1 MSNNAIPGGERPL
14 YLFLLSAKTR
24 EGLMRKLTELQV
36 WIREEPDIRT
46 DAGNIAYTLS
56 IGRSHF
62 SRRAAL
68 IAADLQELET
78 ELLLTLEKLTLKS
91 GEASRELLRK
101 QTAREDQIRL
111 DAIALP
117 GSAQGNTPALFSR
130 QTLEQCAELYLEGG
144 VCDWKSLYT
153 NRPYFKIPLPAYPF
167 EKQRYWLELNTGRT
181 SPSPAPGQAQIHAI
195 GPVLDCNRS
204 TVHEQCFEKRLTG
217 EEFYLKDHI
226 VSGRKLLPGVVQLE
240 MALSAAAASLPGAS
254 IRSITD
260 VVWAYPVQLSDGEES
275 KLVQVRL
282 YPGGSQDE
290 LDYEI
295 VSQSDGA
302 EVVHSQGSIG
312 YTQEAPYGP
321 PESMD
326 IARLCQGKTDVS
338 GSRIYDRFREH
349 QLELGPSFQS
359 ITRMSAGA
367 ADAVAFIELP
377 AHLHEGFGAFTLHPT
392 VTDGVLEAVIG
403 LISGHG
409 ELEGAVALPYSF
421 DKLEIFGSLPP
432 NCVSYVTRLATGA
445 DDGDLAFD
453 VAVSDVQG
461 RVLLKFTRFVLR
473 VFQQGR
479 TQTME
484 EMSFVYEWKEREALL
499 PAPDSVSGDIVWFAA
514 EPELI
519 KSLPQDSDGT
529 AFHPGALYIVEA
541 AAEYQQAGE
550 AHYRMNPERPEDYVR
565 LLRDLA
571 NRGCSLETLVYEQQ
585 EHSEETAPNAA
596 EGVYLHQL
604 YLAQALMA
612 VRENR
617 HSRVIQLCR
626 SGEEFAVPPGQ
637 GALRGFNKT
646 LKLEYSKLHFS
657 MLYTGSAGR
666 DGIYR
671 MIAAEIR
678 STDDEVLYRQGTRY
692 VHALKEI
699 ASPAKEA
706 AEATKNILRPHGVY
720 LLTGGLGKLGLI
732 VAGHLARHYQAKLAL
747 VGRSALLPEQER
759 EIARL
764 QKLGAEVVYVQADLS
779 QAEAAAAAVADARSR
794 LGSLNGI
801 IHAAGVTRDALIQV
815 KDAGQ
820 ASGVLGVK
828 IQGLTQLDQA
838 TREDK
843 LDFIAAFSS
852 IAAVTGNVGQSDYA
866 YANAWMDEYLLHR
879 KTLVQS
885 GHRHGRSI
893 SINWPF
899 WQEGGLSVEEQTLL
913 FFRNTVGLKP
923 LETSAG
929 LRLLEAILNGSEVQI
944 LPLLANRRKICGI
957 LGLESAASGTTTTI
971 IQPGTGAEPAESRS
985 AGLLE
990 PVQQILTGAISRL
1003 MKLDAAAIH
1012 PDQDLG
1018 EYGMSS
1024 LTFTDAA
1031 NAVNAAFQVRMTPA
1045 VFFEYPTIRALAAY
1059 LLESYADE
1067 LVTYFSRGVAQA
1079 PEAAVDYGSVQAS
1092 ASGQKARQS
1101 WKPLQPETAG
1111 AGKPEPVAII
1121 GISGAMPQSENLDAF
1136 WEHLRDQ
1143 QDLITE
1149 IPADRW
1155 DAKELNRLKGG
1166 VMDKP
1171 VSGWGGFMQSADKFD
1186 PGFFSINPREADL
1199 MDPQQRIFLETVW
1212 STLENAGY
1220 KASELSGRKVGLF
1233 VGVSTNDYSTL
1244 LQDNDIEIEAY
1255 SSTGSSHCVL
1265 ANRISYL
1272 LNFRGPS
1279 EPVDTACS
1287 SSLVAVHRAVES
1299 IRSGDCEQAIAGG
1312 VNVIAAPTLHISF
1325 SRAGMLSP
1333 DGRCKTFDQSADG
1346 YVRGEGTGA
1355 VLLKPLSQAEA
1366 DGDYIYAVI
1375 RGTAV
1380 NHGGKVSSLT
1390 VPNPKAQAEVLVE
1403 AYEKADIPPDTI
1415 SYIEAHGTG
1424 TSLGD
1429 PVEINAL
1436 KNAFKELHHRRGI
1449 PLTREQ
1455 YCGIGAVKSNIGHL
1469 EAAAGIAGILKV
1481 VLAMK
1486 NRTLP
1491 GNVHFKQLNPY
1502 IELAKSPFYIVEQTQ
1517 EWTPPDGLP
1526 RRAGISSFGFGGVNA
1541 HVVMEDYP
1549 SRDTVS
1555 SVTRSMLSGQGNV
1568 IVLSAKSADRLQE
1581 KARQLLNYL
1590 TLHAADE
1597 ELTLHNIAYTLQTG
1611 REEMAERIAFTAVS
1625 KEELIDILRSYAAM
1639 PEQAHKVH
1647 YGRVPVQLPA
1657 PSSSTANSGKPVGTL
1672 KLTEL
1677 SELAEQWTAGKAV
1690 DWSRLYADRECRRI
1704 PLPAYPFARETC
1716 WVHKNSRRIAPKLS
1730 SSAEASAVLHP
1741 MVDSNVSTMEE
1752 EKFRTVLRP
1761 EQFYVKDHVVGGKVL
1776 LPGVA
1781 YLELVRAAAVLAGI
1795 NPVTGLR
1802 NVKWIKAVEMEEKQ
1816 KEIFTTFAHVDQ
1828 GEVEYKVFSEAEGQR
1843 TLHSTGRIMQKTP
1856 APAQTLEIAK
1866 IKERSTS
1873 SLTQAECY
1881 DHIFKE
1887 VGFDYGPA
1895 FRVTKTAYCS
1905 LEEGLSEISLPEH
1918 LDEKYAEYVLHPS
1931 IIDGAVRSLSWTG
1944 NRSEEDLTLRVPYAL
1959 DRIEL
1964 IGKVPPQCYAYAK
1977 PAEGAS
1983 GTDDEGTRKYDIHIT
1998 DRQGLEAA
2006 RLFGFSIK
2014 QYAAAAVTASA
2025 LTLYSP
2031 EWIETELPQVTAPL
2045 SSIVVFGSAALA
2057 EAVRRQ
2063 AVQHE
2068 LAAECCIQVEA
2079 GAEYARLSQAA
2090 YVIRPEQAA
2099 DYLRLLESLRDQGVQ
2114 LQHIVHGWNWK
2125 EQAGAEGPDLEEQQE
2140 SLGKQMDQ
2148 GLYSL
2153 LYLLQ
2158 AAAAVKPRSRIRCLY
2173 AYSRAADMLEP
2184 LHEMNAGF
2192 AHSLAADHPLFQLS
2206 LVNLE
2211 SSPPVQAAG
2220 RLIREL
2226 LPPQL
2231 AGGTEIRYAG
2241 DVRSVRKLLPQ
2252 PLLHQAEASRFTQ
2265 GGVYVLTGGTGALGM
2280 RVAAELASAW
2290 QARLVLAGRQ
2300 AQDSAIQA
2308 KLEQLTGLGAEAVYV
2323 QADVADPED
2332 AARIIG
2338 AAKSHFGR
2346 INGILH
2352 CAGTGTVTKAA
2363 GSSKADFAGILA
2375 PKVDGTLNLDH
2386 ASKNEALDLFIL
2398 FSSTSAQIGDMGAG
2412 SYAAA
2417 NAFMDRYAVYRDW
2430 LAVQGRRQGKT
2441 VSVNWPLWKDG
2452 SYLLPAAQQQ
2462 VLAGYYG
2469 MQPLD
2474 SRTGLHIL
2482 ETVLKEDAVQAF
2494 VGYGDSRKISRALGV
2509 AEAPLANQEGE
2520 ALQPTGISANNM
2532 DSRALLEG
2540 TQTYLVS
2547 LLARTLGVARERIGP
2562 TSPLDAFGLDS
2573 IMILE
2578 LNESLEREFSGLP
2591 TTLFYE
2597 YNTVE
2602 ALAGYFTGH
2611 YGAQLVT
2618 LLKLEQPHG
2627 NDAPIAAVQ
2636 MPGDPQEADLTASQS
2651 RRFIPKAGED
2661 VSSVKNAGNPG
2672 VMDIAVIGMDGRFP
2686 MAGNIAELWDN
2697 LKEGKDCITEIPE
2710 NRWDYTRDYDA
2721 EKGKKGKIYTKYGG
2735 FIDDV
2740 DKFDP
2745 LFFQMTPRD
2754 AQLTDP
2760 QERLFL
2766 ECAYHTVE
2774 DAGYTRERLARS
2786 KVGVFVGVM
2795 YGHYQLLG
2803 TEGYTSGQLAAPNSS
2818 FASIANRVSWLFNF
2832 QGPSMAVDTMCS
2844 SSLTAI
2850 HLACESI
2857 RSGESE
2863 AALAGGV
2870 NVTIHRNK
2878 YVFLCSQRFASSEGK
2893 CRAFGEGGDGYVASE
2908 GVGAV
2913 LLKPL
2918 SKAIEDG
2925 DHIYGV
2931 IKGTAV
2937 NSGGKTSGYTVPN
2950 PGAQAAAI
2958 AEALRKSGVHPRT
2971 ITSLEAHGTGT
2982 PLGDPIEIAGLSRAF
2997 SQYTDDK
3004 QFCSISSVKSNIG
3017 HLESA
3022 AGIASLAKVMLQMK
3036 HRMLVPSIHTEELN
3050 SGITFEDT
3058 PFYVQRSLEHWEH
3071 DSGSRSMRRAGVS
3084 SFGAGGSNVHLIAE
3098 EYVPVRAAA
3107 ESAGRRLIVLSAKNR
3122 DRLSGKISELHRFLD
3137 MPLATEYTLANIAYT
3152 LSTGREEMEERLAV
3166 AVQTVDELKQVMKSL
3181 ATGAVCEG
3189 IYRGNTTAAAENG
3202 TAILGNDP
3210 EDTAY
3215 IAALARR
3222 NQLDRI
3228 GKLWVLGT
3236 AVDWNLLFAD
3246 TQLQKVSLPLYPFAR
3261 ESYWLENTGGGFF
3274 GGSGH
3279 KETSGTAHGL
3289 GPAAAGGRLPGTI
3302 NSLQPLHPL
3311 VDINIST
3318 LREQRFRKRLS
3329 VDQFYLRDH
3338 IVADQ
3343 ILLPGVAYIE
3353 MARAAGEIAGEAGVR
3368 AVRNVVWLK
3377 PVVMTEEFKELDI
3390 VLEPEGE
3397 AVHYEIFSQIMS
3409 ERVVHSRGI
3418 LEFAEGPAAAVSLN
3432 FDLKE
3437 IRNRCPGRKDK
3448 QECYQQI
3455 FKAIGFS
3462 YGPSF
3467 QVTEEVLSGKEETLA
3482 RLSLNE
3488 AYRSGLPEYVLHPA
3502 LLDGAVRSVAAG
3514 REEEGRATHIPFS
3527 LGSIEIFAPIPADC
3541 YVYTRVKEQP
3551 GENNLGLNI
3560 FDISILD
3567 LHGQEVVRI
3576 GDFIVRPYTVK
3587 PEGNPAAELHY
3598 YTPVY
3603 EHEALVPV
3611 RGAAQRKVL
3620 ILGYGGMN
3628 SGRNTAASP
3637 SGSLPGGAGA
3647 CIWIR
3652 PDTEYRSGPGD
3663 QISIHPHREADYVR
3677 LLEKLRERDFHP
3689 THVLHQW
3696 AGTAEPL
3703 SLAALQAERV
3713 QPILTQML
3721 EDGIFSVIS
3730 LFKAFVHVFGQQP
3743 LKLLF
3748 AYPQEQGGFSVPH
3761 ELLASF
3767 AKSIVTL
3774 HHKFQITSVAADYSA
3789 IHAAD
3794 YQERLY
3800 QELFSQ
3806 QNPGHLDVRY
3816 AGELRTVRRIRPLTP
3831 GEGNT
3836 AASAPLVIKEKGI
3849 YLIPG
3854 GTGALGMIVGGYLAR
3869 TCGATLICTGR
3880 QPASERTDACM
3891 AELRRLG
3898 GDGRYLQGDIAIAG
3912 DVLRMMDSIRNEFG
3926 LLNGIIHCAGQG
3938 STLPVTESAG
3948 ISGRELMSSKVEG
3961 LIYLDLFSTAFE
3973 LDFLML
3979 FSSIAV
3985 ELGDLGVGYYA
3996 MANSFMD
4003 RYARL
4008 RNEAVTLGQ
4017 RKGRTISVNWPLWK
4031 DGGFGIPE
4039 SEAVYYSTYLGMSM
4053 LEEESGIRALEAIF
4067 QADCGNIIV
4076 AAGNKSKIDQAL
4088 KLNHS
4093 IPVQEVPLEDKEAI
4107 VDLLTR
4113 LQTGEMSEAEV
4124 KQWMGGL

>member
-1 MSNNAIPGGERPL
+1 M
-14 YLFLLSAKTR
+14 
-24 EGLMRKLTELQV
+24 
-36 WIREEPDIRT
+36 
-46 DAGNIAYTLS
+46 
-56 IGRSHF
+56 
-62 SRRAAL
+62 
-68 IAADLQELET
+68 
-78 ELLLTLEKLTLKS
+78 
-91 GEASRELLRK
+91 
-101 QTAREDQIRL
+101 
-111 DAIALP
+111 
-117 GSAQGNTPALFSR
+117 
-130 QTLEQCAELYLEGG
+130 
-144 VCDWKSLYT
+144 
-153 NRPYFKIPLPAYPF
+153 
-167 EKQRYWLELNTGRT
+167 
-181 SPSPAPGQAQIHAI
+181 
-195 GPVLDCNRS
+195 
-204 TVHEQCFEKRLTG
+204 
-217 EEFYLKDHI
+217 
-226 VSGRKLLPGVVQLE
+226 
-240 MALSAAAASLPGAS
+240 
-254 IRSITD
+254 
-260 VVWAYPVQLSDGEES
+260 
-275 KLVQVRL
+275 
-282 YPGGSQDE
+282 
-290 LDYEI
+290 
-295 VSQSDGA
+295 
-302 EVVHSQGSIG
+302 
-312 YTQEAPYGP
+312 
-321 PESMD
+321 
-326 IARLCQGKTDVS
+326 
-338 GSRIYDRFREH
+338 
-349 QLELGPSFQS
+349 
-359 ITRMSAGA
+359 
-367 ADAVAFIELP
+367 
-377 AHLHEGFGAFTLHPT
+377 
-392 VTDGVLEAVIG
+392 
-403 LISGHG
+403 
-409 ELEGAVALPYSF
+409 
-421 DKLEIFGSLPP
+421 
-432 NCVSYVTRLATGA
+432 
-445 DDGDLAFD
+445 
-453 VAVSDVQG
+453 
-461 RVLLKFTRFVLR
+461 
-473 VFQQGR
+473 
-479 TQTME
+479 
-484 EMSFVYEWKEREALL
+484 
-499 PAPDSVSGDIVWFAA
+499 
-514 EPELI
+514 
-519 KSLPQDSDGT
+519 
-529 AFHPGALYIVEA
+529 
-541 AAEYQQAGE
+541 
-550 AHYRMNPERPEDYVR
+550 
-565 LLRDLA
+565 
-571 NRGCSLETLVYEQQ
+571 
-585 EHSEETAPNAA
+585 
-596 EGVYLHQL
+596 
-604 YLAQALMA
+604 
-612 VRENR
+612 
-617 HSRVIQLCR
+617 
-626 SGEEFAVPPGQ
+626 
-637 GALRGFNKT
+637 
-646 LKLEYSKLHFS
+646 
-657 MLYTGSAGR
+657 
-666 DGIYR
+666 
-671 MIAAEIR
+671 
-678 STDDEVLYRQGTRY
+678 
-692 VHALKEI
+692 
-699 ASPAKEA
+699 
-706 AEATKNILRPHGVY
+706 
-720 LLTGGLGKLGLI
+720 
-732 VAGHLARHYQAKLAL
+732 
-747 VGRSALLPEQER
+747 
-759 EIARL
+759 
-764 QKLGAEVVYVQADLS
+764 
-779 QAEAAAAAVADARSR
+779 
-794 LGSLNGI
+794 
-801 IHAAGVTRDALIQV
+801 
-815 KDAGQ
+815 
-820 ASGVLGVK
+820 
-828 IQGLTQLDQA
+828 
-838 TREDK
+838 
-843 LDFIAAFSS
+843 
-852 IAAVTGNVGQSDYA
+852 
-866 YANAWMDEYLLHR
+866 
-879 KTLVQS
+879 
-885 GHRHGRSI
+885 
-893 SINWPF
+893 
-899 WQEGGLSVEEQTLL
+899 
-913 FFRNTVGLKP
+913 
-923 LETSAG
+923 
-929 LRLLEAILNGSEVQI
+929 
-944 LPLLANRRKICGI
+944 
-957 LGLESAASGTTTTI
+957 
-971 IQPGTGAEPAESRS
+971 
-985 AGLLE
+985 
-990 PVQQILTGAISRL
+990 
-1003 MKLDAAAIH
+1003 
-1012 PDQDLG
+1012 
-1018 EYGMSS
+1018 
-1024 LTFTDAA
+1024 
-1031 NAVNAAFQVRMTPA
+1031 
-1045 VFFEYPTIRALAAY
+1045 
-1059 LLESYADE
+1059 
-1067 LVTYFSRGVAQA
+1067 
-1079 PEAAVDYGSVQAS
+1079 
-1092 ASGQKARQS
+1092 
-1101 WKPLQPETAG
+1101 
-1111 AGKPEPVAII
+1111 
-1121 GISGAMPQSENLDAF
+1121 
-1136 WEHLRDQ
+1136 
-1143 QDLITE
+1143 
-1149 IPADRW
+1149 
-1155 DAKELNRLKGG
+1155 
-1166 VMDKP
+1166 
-1171 VSGWGGFMQSADKFD
+1171 
-1186 PGFFSINPREADL
+1186 
-1199 MDPQQRIFLETVW
+1199 
-1212 STLENAGY
+1212 
-1220 KASELSGRKVGLF
+1220 
-1233 VGVSTNDYSTL
+1233 
-1244 LQDNDIEIEAY
+1244 
-1255 SSTGSSHCVL
+1255 
-1265 ANRISYL
+1265 
-1272 LNFRGPS
+1272 
-1279 EPVDTACS
+1279 
-1287 SSLVAVHRAVES
+1287 
-1299 IRSGDCEQAIAGG
+1299 
-1312 VNVIAAPTLHISF
+1312 
-1325 SRAGMLSP
+1325 
-1333 DGRCKTFDQSADG
+1333 
-1346 YVRGEGTGA
+1346 
-1355 VLLKPLSQAEA
+1355 
-1366 DGDYIYAVI
+1366 
-1375 RGTAV
+1375 
-1380 NHGGKVSSLT
+1380 
-1390 VPNPKAQAEVLVE
+1390 
-1403 AYEKADIPPDTI
+1403 
-1415 SYIEAHGTG
+1415 
-1424 TSLGD
+1424 
-1429 PVEINAL
+1429 
-1436 KNAFKELHHRRGI
+1436 
-1449 PLTREQ
+1449 
-1455 YCGIGAVKSNIGHL
+1455 
-1469 EAAAGIAGILKV
+1469 
-1481 VLAMK
+1481 
-1486 NRTLP
+1486 
-1491 GNVHFKQLNPY
+1491 
-1502 IELAKSPFYIVEQTQ
+1502 
-1517 EWTPPDGLP
+1517 
-1526 RRAGISSFGFGGVNA
+1526 
-1541 HVVMEDYP
+1541 
-1549 SRDTVS
+1549 
-1555 SVTRSMLSGQGNV
+1555 
-1568 IVLSAKSADRLQE
+1568 
-1581 KARQLLNYL
+1581 
-1590 TLHAADE
+1590 
-1597 ELTLHNIAYTLQTG
+1597 
-1611 REEMAERIAFTAVS
+1611 
-1625 KEELIDILRSYAAM
+1625 
-1639 PEQAHKVH
+1639 
-1647 YGRVPVQLPA
+1647 
-1657 PSSSTANSGKPVGTL
+1657 
-1672 KLTEL
+1672 
-1677 SELAEQWTAGKAV
+1677 
-1690 DWSRLYADRECRRI
+1690 
-1704 PLPAYPFARETC
+1704 
-1716 WVHKNSRRIAPKLS
+1716 
-1730 SSAEASAVLHP
+1730 
-1741 MVDSNVSTMEE
+1741 
-1752 EKFRTVLRP
+1752 
-1761 EQFYVKDHVVGGKVL
+1761 
-1776 LPGVA
+1776 
-1781 YLELVRAAAVLAGI
+1781 
-1795 NPVTGLR
+1795 
-1802 NVKWIKAVEMEEKQ
+1802 
-1816 KEIFTTFAHVDQ
+1816 
-1828 GEVEYKVFSEAEGQR
+1828 
-1843 TLHSTGRIMQKTP
+1843 
-1856 APAQTLEIAK
+1856 
-1866 IKERSTS
+1866 
-1873 SLTQAECY
+1873 
-1881 DHIFKE
+1881 
-1887 VGFDYGPA
+1887 
-1895 FRVTKTAYCS
+1895 
-1905 LEEGLSEISLPEH
+1905 
-1918 LDEKYAEYVLHPS
+1918 
-1931 IIDGAVRSLSWTG
+1931 
-1944 NRSEEDLTLRVPYAL
+1944 
-1959 DRIEL
+1959 
-1964 IGKVPPQCYAYAK
+1964 
-1977 PAEGAS
+1977 
-1983 GTDDEGTRKYDIHIT
+1983 
-1998 DRQGLEAA
+1998 
-2006 RLFGFSIK
+2006 
-2014 QYAAAAVTASA
+2014 
-2025 LTLYSP
+2025 
-2031 EWIETELPQVTAPL
+2031 
-2045 SSIVVFGSAALA
+2045 
-2057 EAVRRQ
+2057 
-2063 AVQHE
+2063 
-2068 LAAECCIQVEA
+2068 
-2079 GAEYARLSQAA
+2079 
-2090 YVIRPEQAA
+2090 
-2099 DYLRLLESLRDQGVQ
+2099 
-2114 LQHIVHGWNWK
+2114 
-2125 EQAGAEGPDLEEQQE
+2125 
-2140 SLGKQMDQ
+2140 
-2148 GLYSL
+2148 
-2153 LYLLQ
+2153 
-2158 AAAAVKPRSRIRCLY
+2158 
-2173 AYSRAADMLEP
+2173 
-2184 LHEMNAGF
+2184 
-2192 AHSLAADHPLFQLS
+2192 
-2206 LVNLE
+2206 
-2211 SSPPVQAAG
+2211 
-2220 RLIREL
+2220 
-2226 LPPQL
+2226 
-2231 AGGTEIRYAG
+2231 
-2241 DVRSVRKLLPQ
+2241 
-2252 PLLHQAEASRFTQ
+2252 
-2265 GGVYVLTGGTGALGM
+2265 
-2280 RVAAELASAW
+2280 
-2290 QARLVLAGRQ
+2290 
-2300 AQDSAIQA
+2300 
-2308 KLEQLTGLGAEAVYV
+2308 
-2323 QADVADPED
+2323 
-2332 AARIIG
+2332 
-2338 AAKSHFGR
+2338 
-2346 INGILH
+2346 
-2352 CAGTGTVTKAA
+2352 
-2363 GSSKADFAGILA
+2363 
-2375 PKVDGTLNLDH
+2375 
-2386 ASKNEALDLFIL
+2386 
-2398 FSSTSAQIGDMGAG
+2398 
-2412 SYAAA
+2412 
-2417 NAFMDRYAVYRDW
+2417 
-2430 LAVQGRRQGKT
+2430 
-2441 VSVNWPLWKDG
+2441 
-2452 SYLLPAAQQQ
+2452 
-2462 VLAGYYG
+2462 
-2469 MQPLD
+2469 
-2474 SRTGLHIL
+2474 
-2482 ETVLKEDAVQAF
+2482 
-2494 VGYGDSRKISRALGV
+2494 
-2509 AEAPLANQEGE
+2509 
-2520 ALQPTGISANNM
+2520 
-2532 DSRALLEG
+2532 
-2540 TQTYLVS
+2540 
-2547 LLARTLGVARERIGP
+2547 
-2562 TSPLDAFGLDS
+2562 
-2573 IMILE
+2573 
-2578 LNESLEREFSGLP
+2578 
-2591 TTLFYE
+2591 
-2597 YNTVE
+2597 
-2602 ALAGYFTGH
+2602 
-2611 YGAQLVT
+2611 
-2618 LLKLEQPHG
+2618 
-2627 NDAPIAAVQ
+2627 
-2636 MPGDPQEADLTASQS
+2636 
-2651 RRFIPKAGED
+2651 
-2661 VSSVKNAGNPG
+2661 
-2672 VMDIAVIGMDGRFP
+2672 
-2686 MAGNIAELWDN
+2686 
-2697 LKEGKDCITEIPE
+2697 
-2710 NRWDYTRDYDA
+2710 
-2721 EKGKKGKIYTKYGG
+2721 
-2735 FIDDV
+2735 
-2740 DKFDP
+2740 
-2745 LFFQMTPRD
+2745 
-2754 AQLTDP
+2754 
-2760 QERLFL
+2760 
-2766 ECAYHTVE
+2766 
-2774 DAGYTRERLARS
+2774 
-2786 KVGVFVGVM
+2786 
-2795 YGHYQLLG
+2795 
-2803 TEGYTSGQLAAPNSS
+2803 
-2818 FASIANRVSWLFNF
+2818 
-2832 QGPSMAVDTMCS
+2832 
-2844 SSLTAI
+2844 
-2850 HLACESI
+2850 
-2857 RSGESE
+2857 
-2863 AALAGGV
+2863 
-2870 NVTIHRNK
+2870 TIHRNK